1 LTYLSGGVKIMIWNT
16 CDYMDVAGVI
26 RLTLGQVRLSVGGVS
41 HAPLPRVIEGEGRLG
56 KDMRHAEVA

>member
-1 LTYLSGGVKIMIWNT
+1 MIWNT